1 MLIKISFL
9 LTINIIV
16 ANQFSHIDDLQWENR
31 LLIIRNDGL
40 KVLKKIE
47 YHKDGF
53 DERDF
58 IIVTIKAKDVFIDK
72 ELTSRLFS
80 KSVLKKIQKTS
91 DEHNI
96 ILIGKDGDIKEH
108 YKPKVMIESIF
119 FDVDQMLMR
128 KYEVLRKNK

>member
-9 LTINIIV
+9 LTINIIA
-16 ANQFSHIDDLQWENR
+16 ANQFSHIDDLKWKNR

-47 YHKDGF
+47 YHKEGF

-58 IIVTIKAKDVFIDK
+58 IIICIKAKDVFIDK
-72 ELTSRLFS
+72 GITSKLFS

-96 ILIGKDGDIKEH
+96 ILIGKDGDIKKH

-119 FDVDQMLMR
+119 FDVDQMPMR
-128 KYEVLRKNK
+128 KHEVRSENK

>member
-80 KSVLKKIQKTS
+80 KSVLKKIQKSS

>member
-58 IIVTIKAKDVFIDK
+58 IIVSIKAKDVFIDK

-80 KSVLKKIQKTS
+80 KSVLKKIQKSS

-119 FDVDQMLMR
+119 FDVDQMPMR
-128 KYEVLRKNK
+128 KYEVRSKNK